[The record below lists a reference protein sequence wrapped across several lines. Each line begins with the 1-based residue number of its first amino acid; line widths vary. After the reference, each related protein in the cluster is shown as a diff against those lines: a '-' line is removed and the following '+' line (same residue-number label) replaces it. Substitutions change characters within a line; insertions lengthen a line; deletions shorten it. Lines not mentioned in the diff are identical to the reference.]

1 MYLVVLPG
9 PVLRSEL
16 LREVALLRP
25 EDLDVLVLVGGLTD
39 RNEVVVLLGLVLVV
53 EGRRTLEA
61 EEDLET
67 CWLLALLPLDLLLLL
82 DFLAAKIGSINSIR
96 AKISVTTAI
105 LTFFWYFNV
114 AIIRLLSTYNAIT
127 AIFETSSTHKRH

>member
-1 MYLVVLPG
+1 MRMLYLVVLPG

-16 LREVALLRP
+16 LRP
-25 EDLDVLVLVGGLTD
+25 EGLEVLVLVGGLTD
-39 RNEVVVLLGLVLVV
+39 RDEVVVLLGLVLVV
-53 EGRRTLEA
+53 EGRCTLEA

-67 CWLLALLPLDLLLLL
+67 CRLLALLPLDLLLLL

-96 AKISVTTAI
+96 AKIAVPTAI

-127 AIFETSSTHKRH
+127 AIFETSSTYKRH